1 MLLRESGGGF
11 GPSGGGRTNYHHF
24 SSTIILL
31 LFLFHFL
38 FHFHFGGQWMP
49 PENQPVRIPPHFQS
63 MDNSKHPSSIL
74 FTKNP
79 DESAL
84 PAEILQDS
92 SRFFKIL
99 QDSSRFSEIPSEPEA
114 NHARIPEI
122 PPKNPCHIKDKRQT
136 EPRRRQRRRRG

>member
-1 MLLRESGGGF
+1 
-11 GPSGGGRTNYHHF
+11 
-24 SSTIILL
+24 
-31 LFLFHFL
+31 
-38 FHFHFGGQWMP
+38 MP

-92 SRFFKIL
+92 SRFYKIL
-99 QDSSRFSEIPSEPEA
+99 RDSLRARSQSR
-114 NHARIPEI
+114 
-122 PPKNPCHIKDKRQT
+122 KNPRNPSKESLPHQ
-136 EPRRRQRRRRG
+136 G

>member
-99 QDSSRFSEIPSEPEA
+99 QDSSRFFKILRDSLR
-114 NHARIPEI
+114 ARSQSR
-122 PPKNPCHIKDKRQT
+122 KNPRNPSKESLPHQ
-136 EPRRRQRRRRG
+136 G